1 MVGAH
6 GYLGNSHLTA
16 AARESVSGWEG
27 TRERVEVGVVE
38 PIEEPMVGDVV
49 ETGGVAEA
57 GDTAETGDT
66 AEAGG
71 AVAAGD
77 TAGVGG
83 AVEAG
88 AVGGTAKGPGA
99 KSKVWVVRGVQDYHL
114 NLPRRQTIRWS
125 TNVVAQRSSI
135 LAYLVGP
142 LGWTDFHHWS
152 RQVRP
157 LLPLWVP
164 ICP

>member
-1 MVGAH
+1 VVGAH
-6 GYLGNSHLTA
+6 GYLGNFHLTA
-16 AARESVSGWEG
+16 AAAAREPVSGWEG

-38 PIEEPMVGDVV
+38 PIEEPMVGDVAG
-49 ETGGVAEA
+49 TGGVAEA
-57 GDTAETGDT
+57 GDT

-99 KSKVWVVRGVQDYHL
+99 KLKVWVVRDVQDYHL
-114 NLPRRQTIRWS
+114 NLPRRQIIRWS
-125 TNVVAQRSSI
+125 TNVVAQRNSI
-135 LAYLVGP
+135 LAYLVVP